1 MGGTHVAPAGLIG
14 PNAITRIAQV
24 LPAWRGS
31 AFTQDVFE
39 RAGLLAH
46 WRRPPEQMVR
56 EDEVRALHAALRAAL
71 PAEEAAAVSRAAG
84 RATADYLLAHRIPQ
98 PVQRLLKLLPAGL
111 AARVLVAAITRHAWT
126 FAGSG
131 EFSATPA
138 HRSAQGRQPWVLAI
152 RHNPL
157 CRDLHTTTPA
167 CDYYAATFERLFQ
180 VLVHRET
187 RVREISCEACRSGP
201 EDTLNDA
208 CRFELRW

>member
-1 MGGTHVAPAGLIG
+1 MNTATAGLIG

-24 LPAWRGS
+24 LPSWRGT
-31 AFTQDVFE
+31 AFTQELFE

-56 EDEVRALHAALRAAL
+56 EEEVRALHAALRLAL

-84 RATADYLLAHRIPQ
+84 RATAEYLLSCRIPR
-98 PVQRLLKLLPAGL
+98 PVQRLLKLLPAFM
-111 AARVLVAAITRHAWT
+111 AARLLVAAITRHAWT

-131 EFSATPA
+131 EFSAEPA
-138 HRSAQGRQPWVLAI
+138 RGRKPLVLAI
-152 RHNPL
+152 RNNPL
-157 CRDLHTTTPA
+157 CCDLHTTTPA

-187 RVREISCEACRSGP
+187 RVREISCEACSTGP
-201 EDTLNDA
+201 DDTRNDA